1 MIDRCFITRLVESAD
16 IKIFVETKSVVK
28 PEMVKEPEKS
38 VYKFCIEYF
47 DKHRKIPTFSLIEE
61 NFRESFKAP
70 CDAELSYYIDEIINR
85 EAYNQVSRKI
95 NEIYPLM
102 DRGRGVEALEKLD
115 LGIKAIYKN
124 LSSPDE
130 IKSLFGYGEE
140 VLEMYEKAKKGMVG
154 VSTGIESLDEI
165 TMGWQPEDVAIF
177 VARSGVGKSWLLI
190 LLARHAWSEAKKKV
204 LFVSPEI
211 ANARVLFRF
220 LSKHLK
226 MDYEIMRKGRL
237 GSIAEAKLS
246 SAIKDLISGDDGRFK
261 IVGSDF
267 GADLQ
272 SIEKAII
279 ISEPDIVFID
289 GIYLLERKRSWGTDK
304 HERIANVVDEIKGL
318 AKKYSVPVIG
328 ASQLNRKASG
338 RREIKDDMLSF
349 SDAILMDADYL
360 FAMVQDIDMRADKI
374 MKIQPMKIRE
384 GDLTR
389 QITLRWDFV
398 ESDFSEIVERRDE
411 GVVPF

>member
-1 MIDRCFITRLVESAD
+1 
-16 IKIFVETKSVVK
+16 
-28 PEMVKEPEKS
+28 
-38 VYKFCIEYF
+38 
-47 DKHRKIPTFSLIEE
+47 
-61 NFRESFKAP
+61 
-70 CDAELSYYIDEIINR
+70 
-85 EAYNQVSRKI
+85 
-95 NEIYPLM
+95 
-102 DRGRGVEALEKLD
+102 
-115 LGIKAIYKN
+115 
-124 LSSPDE
+124 
-130 IKSLFGYGEE
+130 
-140 VLEMYEKAKKGMVG
+140 
-154 VSTGIESLDEI
+154 
-165 TMGWQPEDVAIF
+165 
-177 VARSGVGKSWLLI
+177 
-190 LLARHAWSEAKKKV
+190 
-204 LFVSPEI
+204 
-211 ANARVLFRF
+211 
-220 LSKHLK
+220 
-226 MDYEIMRKGRL
+226 MRKGRL